1 MTRILIVEDDPSIL
15 LGLERNLKFEGYE
28 VMSAKDGERGLQL
41 AVDKSPDLII
51 LDIMLPKLN
60 GYELCRHLRK
70 IKISVPII
78 MLTARGQEIDKV
90 MGLELGADD
99 YVTKPF
105 SIVELLAR
113 IKAVLRRTK
122 RFQEEMTSFTFD
134 NVEIDFERHT
144 VMKDG
149 ELLDLS
155 AREFDLLKFLISNN
169 GKALSRSEILNEVW
183 GYDYYGTQRTVDNLI
198 SNLRQKLETD
208 PDNPEHILTVWGVGY
223 RFLTKT

>member
-1 MTRILIVEDDPSIL
+1 MTRILIIEDDPSIL

-41 AVDKSPDLII
+41 AVDKSPDLIV
-51 LDIMLPKLN
+51 LDIMLPRLN

-78 MLTARGQEIDKV
+78 MLTARSQEIDKV

-113 IKAVLRRTK
+113 IKAILRRAK
-122 RFQEEMTSFTFD
+122 RFEEEMTSFTFG
-134 NVEIDFERHT
+134 NVEVDFERHT
-144 VMKDG
+144 AMKDG

-198 SNLRQKLETD
+198 SNLRQKLESD
-208 PDNPEHILTVWGVGY
+208 PDNPEYILTVWGVGY
-223 RFLTKT
+223 RFLTET

>member
-1 MTRILIVEDDPSIL
+1 LTRILIVEDDPSIL

-28 VMSAKDGERGLQL
+28 VMSAEDGERGLRL
-41 AVDKSPDLII
+41 AVDKSPDLIV

-113 IKAVLRRTK
+113 IQAVLRRTK
-122 RFQEEMTSFTFD
+122 RFEQEMTSFTFG

-208 PDNPEHILTVWGVGY
+208 PDNPEYILTVWGVGY
-223 RFLTKT
+223 RFLTET

>member
-1 MTRILIVEDDPSIL
+1 LTRILIIEDDPSIL

-28 VMSAKDGERGLQL
+28 VMSAKDGERGLRL
-41 AVDKSPDLII
+41 AVDKSPDLIV
-51 LDIMLPKLN
+51 LDIMLPRLN

-78 MLTARGQEIDKV
+78 MLTARGQEVDKV

-113 IKAVLRRTK
+113 IKAVLRRAK
-122 RFQEEMTSFTFD
+122 RFQEEMTSFTFG

-149 ELLDLS
+149 ELLNLS
-155 AREFDLLKFLISNN
+155 VREFDLLKFLISSN

-208 PDNPEHILTVWGVGY
+208 PDNPEYILTVWGVGY
-223 RFLTKT
+223 KFLTET

>member
-1 MTRILIVEDDPSIL
+1 LTRILIVEDDPSIL

-28 VMSAKDGERGLQL
+28 VMSAEDGERGLRL
-41 AVDKSPDLII
+41 AVDKSPDLIV

-113 IKAVLRRTK
+113 IQAVLRRTK
-122 RFQEEMTSFTFD
+122 RFEQEMTSFTFG

-198 SNLRQKLETD
+198 SNLETD
-208 PDNPEHILTVWGVGY
+208 PDNPEYILTVWGVGY
-223 RFLTKT
+223 RFLTET

>member
-28 VMSAKDGERGLQL
+28 VMSARDGERGLQL

-113 IKAVLRRTK
+113 IKAVLRRAK
-122 RFQEEMTSFTFD
+122 RFEQEMTSFTFD
-134 NVEIDFERHT
+134 DVEIDFERHT

-155 AREFDLLKFLISNN
+155 AREFNLLRFLISNN

-223 RFLTKT
+223 RFLTET

>member
-28 VMSAKDGERGLQL
+28 VMSARDGERGLQL

-113 IKAVLRRTK
+113 IKAVLRRAK
-122 RFQEEMTSFTFD
+122 RFEQEMTSFTFD
-134 NVEIDFERHT
+134 DVEIDFERHT

-223 RFLTKT
+223 RFLTET

>member
-122 RFQEEMTSFTFD
+122 RFEEEMTSFTFD

>member
-1 MTRILIVEDDPSIL
+1 
-15 LGLERNLKFEGYE
+15 
-28 VMSAKDGERGLQL
+28 MSAKDGERGLQL
-41 AVDKSPDLII
+41 AVDKSPDLIV

-113 IKAVLRRTK
+113 IKAVLRRVK
-122 RFQEEMTSFTFD
+122 RSEEEMTSFTFG

-144 VMKDG
+144 AMKDG
-149 ELLDLS
+149 ELLALS
-155 AREFDLLKFLISNN
+155 AREFDLLRFLISNN

-223 RFLTKT
+223 RFLTET

>member
-1 MTRILIVEDDPSIL
+1 LTRILIVEDDPSIL

-113 IKAVLRRTK
+113 IKAVLRRAK
-122 RFQEEMTSFTFD
+122 RFEQEMTSFTFD
-134 NVEIDFERHT
+134 DVEIDFERHT

-155 AREFDLLKFLISNN
+155 AREFNLLRFLISNN

>member
-1 MTRILIVEDDPSIL
+1 LTRILIVEDDPSIL

-122 RFQEEMTSFTFD
+122 RFEEEMTSFTFD

-208 PDNPEHILTVWGVGY
+208 PDNPEYIHTVWGVGY

>member
-1 MTRILIVEDDPSIL
+1 MTRILIIEDDPSIL

-41 AVDKSPDLII
+41 AVDKSPDLIV
-51 LDIMLPKLN
+51 LDIMLPRLN

-70 IKISVPII
+70 TKISVPII

-113 IKAVLRRTK
+113 IKAILRRAK
-122 RFQEEMTSFTFD
+122 RFEEEMTSFTFG
-134 NVEIDFERHT
+134 NVEVDFERHT
-144 VMKDG
+144 AMKDG

-198 SNLRQKLETD
+198 SNLRQKLETE
-208 PDNPEHILTVWGVGY
+208 PDNPEYILTVWGVGY
-223 RFLTKT
+223 RFLTET

>member
-1 MTRILIVEDDPSIL
+1 MTRILIIEDDPSIL

-28 VMSAKDGERGLQL
+28 VMSAEDGVRGLQL
-41 AVDKSPDLII
+41 AVDKSPDLIV

-113 IKAVLRRTK
+113 IKAVLRRAK
-122 RFQEEMTSFTFD
+122 RSEEEMTSFAFG

-144 VMKDG
+144 IVKDG
-149 ELLDLS
+149 ELLNLS

-169 GKALSRSEILNEVW
+169 GKALSRSAILNEVW

-208 PDNPEHILTVWGVGY
+208 PDNPKYILTVWGVGY
-223 RFLTKT
+223 KFLTET

>member
-1 MTRILIVEDDPSIL
+1 LTRILIIEDDPSIL

-28 VMSAKDGERGLQL
+28 VMSAEDGERGLQL
-41 AVDKSPDLII
+41 AVDKSPDLIV
-51 LDIMLPKLN
+51 LDIMLPRLN
-60 GYELCRHLRK
+60 GYELCRHLRR

-105 SIVELLAR
+105 SIAELLAR
-113 IKAVLRRTK
+113 IKAVLRRAK
-122 RFQEEMTSFTFD
+122 RPEEEMISFTFD

-149 ELLDLS
+149 ELLNLS
-155 AREFDLLKFLISNN
+155 AREFDLLKFLISSN
-169 GKALSRSEILNEVW
+169 GKALSRSKILNEVW

-208 PDNPEHILTVWGVGY
+208 PDNPEYILTVWGVGY
-223 RFLTKT
+223 RFLTET

>member
-41 AVDKSPDLII
+41 AVDKSPDLIV

-113 IKAVLRRTK
+113 IKAVLRRAK
-122 RFQEEMTSFTFD
+122 RFEQEMTSFTFD
-134 NVEIDFERHT
+134 DVEIDFERHT

-155 AREFDLLKFLISNN
+155 AREFNLLRFLISNN

>member
-122 RFQEEMTSFTFD
+122 RFEEEMTSFTFD
-134 NVEIDFERHT
+134 DVEIDFERHT

-155 AREFDLLKFLISNN
+155 AREFNLLRFLISNN

>member
-113 IKAVLRRTK
+113 IKAVLRRAK
-122 RFQEEMTSFTFD
+122 RFEQEMTSFTFD
-134 NVEIDFERHT
+134 DVEIDFERHT

-155 AREFDLLKFLISNN
+155 AREFNLLRFLISNN

>member
-1 MTRILIVEDDPSIL
+1 LTRILVIEDDPSIL

-28 VMSAKDGERGLQL
+28 VMSAEDGERGLQM
-41 AVDKSPDLII
+41 AVDKSPDLIV

-113 IKAVLRRTK
+113 IKAVLRRAK
-122 RFQEEMTSFTFD
+122 RSEEEMASFTFN
-134 NVEIDFERHT
+134 NVEIDFERHI

-149 ELLDLS
+149 ELLNLS

-169 GKALSRSEILNEVW
+169 GKALSRSAILNEVW

-208 PDNPEHILTVWGVGY
+208 PDNPEYILTVWGVGY
-223 RFLTKT
+223 RFLTET

>member
-1 MTRILIVEDDPSIL
+1 MTRILIIEDDPSIL

-28 VMSAKDGERGLQL
+28 VMSAKDGERGLRL
-41 AVDKSPDLII
+41 AVDKSPDLIV
-51 LDIMLPKLN
+51 LDIMLPRLN

-78 MLTARGQEIDKV
+78 MLTARGQEVDKV

-113 IKAVLRRTK
+113 IKAVLRRAK
-122 RFQEEMTSFTFD
+122 RFQEEMTSFTFG

-149 ELLDLS
+149 ELLNLS
-155 AREFDLLKFLISNN
+155 VREFDLLKFLISSN

-208 PDNPEHILTVWGVGY
+208 PDNPEYILTVWGVGY
-223 RFLTKT
+223 KFLTET